1 MNRREKKKRIATRLR
16 AGTACV
22 VCLLCL
28 AAGSASA
35 GAAGVITPGEP
46 KITDV
51 TCLSKCIK
59 TRVGIA
65 GSTVKIIGDDLGQ
78 VEAVSFR
85 TREEAR
91 VTDRSPTVRQDGVVL
106 SKIPAGAAS
115 GTIRVVDQYDQKADS
130 KVVFKIGTKKDLK
143 EAQSGWIFPVRGPHT
158 YGDGIGA
165 DRGDH
170 SHQGQDVLA
179 ACGTRLVAARGGKV
193 EYNAYQASGAGYYVV
208 IDGAETPYDFVYMHL
223 AKRSPIKKGSTVT
236 TGQKIGVVGTTGSS
250 SACHLHFEVW
260 TAPGWYKKGATF
272 SKGVTKMLKEW
283 DSFS

>member
-1 MNRREKKKRIATRLR
+1 MAIAGLV
-16 AGTACV
+16 AV
-22 VCLLCL
+22 LCL
-28 AAGSASA
+28 VAGGANAS
-35 GAAGVITPGEP
+35 AAGVITPGEP
-46 KITDV
+46 DVTDV

-59 TRVGIA
+59 TRIGVV
-65 GSTVKIIGDDLGQ
+65 GSTVKILGEDLGQ
-78 VEAVSFR
+78 VESVSFASKSA
-85 TREEAR
+85 ER
-91 VTDRSPTVRQDGVVL
+91 VTDRSPVVRQDGVVL
-106 SKIPAGAAS
+106 AKVPEGAAS
-115 GTIRVVDQYDQKADS
+115 GTVRVTDTYRQKADS
-130 KVVFKIGTKKDLK
+130 TVVFKVGTKKDLE

-179 ACGTRLVAARGGKV
+179 DCGTKLVAARGGKV

-223 AKRSPIKKGSTVT
+223 AKRSSAKEGSTVT

-250 SACHLHFEVW
+250 TACHLHFEVW
-260 TAPGWYKKGATF
+260 TAPGWYNGGTF
-272 SKGVTKMLKEW
+272 SKAVTKMLKEW

>member
-1 MNRREKKKRIATRLR
+1 MDRNRTKKGISSRLR
-16 AGTACV
+16 AGTAGV

-28 AAGSASA
+28 GAGSASA

-51 TCLSKCIK
+51 NCLSKCIK

-65 GSTVKIIGDDLGQ
+65 GSTVKILGDDLGQ
-78 VEAVSFR
+78 VEAVSFQ
-85 TREEAR
+85 TRDEAR

-106 SKIPAGAAS
+106 SKIPQGAVS
-115 GTIRVVDQYDQKADS
+115 GTIRVIDLYDQKADS
-130 KVVFKIGTKKDLK
+130 KVVFKIGTKKDLE

-179 ACGTRLVAARGGKV
+179 DCGTRLVAARGGKV

-223 AKRSPIKKGSTVT
+223 AKRSPVKEGSTVT

-250 SACHLHFEVW
+250 SACHLHFEIW
-260 TAPGWYKKGATF
+260 TAPGWYNGGNF
-272 SKGVTKMLKEW
+272 SKSVTKMLKEW